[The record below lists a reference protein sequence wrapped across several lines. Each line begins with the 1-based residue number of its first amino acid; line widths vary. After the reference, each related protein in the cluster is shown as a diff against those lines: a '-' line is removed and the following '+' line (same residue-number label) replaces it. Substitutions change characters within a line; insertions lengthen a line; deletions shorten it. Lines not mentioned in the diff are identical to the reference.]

1 MIIKFFELNKIDLNK
16 KRLILLYGVNEGL
29 KKQAID
35 NLIKGKNHIYSYEEN
50 DILNND
56 KKFLENLFSKSL
68 FEKEKILII
77 KRASDKIFKIIQEI
91 YERQIE
97 DVIIIINSKNLE
109 KKSKIRTFFEKEKE
123 VVCVPF
129 YADNEQTLSQLA
141 LNFFKEK
148 KITIS
153 QSNINQIVNKCNG
166 DRENLY
172 NELSKIDNYSK
183 NGKKLNSE
191 NIMKLTNL
199 SENHSISELVDNCL
213 AKNNKKLI
221 YILNE
226 NNLTNDDCIVI
237 IRTFL
242 NKSKKILNL
251 LHEYEFNKDI
261 NLTISSYKPPIFWKD
276 KEIIKQQMQKWN
288 SKNLKNLIYKM
299 SELELLIK
307 KNINNSLNLTT
318 NFLLEN
324 SSSITNN

>member
-1 MIIKFFELNKIDLNK
+1 MIIKSFELNKINLNK

-77 KRASDKIFKIIQEI
+77 KRASDKILKIIQEI

-226 NNLTNDDCIVI
+226 NNLTNDDCILI

-242 NKSKKILNL
+242 NKSKRILKL

-276 KEIIKQQMQKWN
+276 KEMIKQQMQKWN

-299 SELELLIK
+299 SEIELLVK
-307 KNINNSLNLTT
+307 KNTSNSLNLTT